1 MLISFQKLQNRF
13 QVKPKG
19 IVHVGSNIG
28 EEAEAYHRAGI
39 KNVIWFEANPAIF
52 EKLQQTLK
60 KYPTH
65 QSFNYCIGDE
75 EGKEVTFHIAN
86 NNGQSSSMLD
96 LGTHK
101 RQHPDVHYV
110 EDIQV
115 TTRRLDQTGID
126 FTGYDYLSADV
137 QGAEMKVLRGM
148 GDLLRQFK
156 WLYIEINRAQVYVD
170 CPHVNDLDLFLNG
183 FGFKRVVTADWI
195 GDWTDA
201 LYVRR

>member
-1 MLISFQKLQNRF
+1 
-13 QVKPKG
+13 
-19 IVHVGSNIG
+19 
-28 EEAEAYHRAGI
+28 
-39 KNVIWFEANPAIF
+39 
-52 EKLQQTLK
+52 
-60 KYPTH
+60 
-65 QSFNYCIGDE
+65 
-75 EGKEVTFHIAN
+75 
-86 NNGQSSSMLD
+86 MLD

-126 FTGYDYLSADV
+126 FTGYDYLSADT
-137 QGAEMKVLRGM
+137 QGSELMVLKGM

-156 WLYIEINRAQVYVD
+156 WIYLEVNKAAVYVN

>member
-1 MLISFQKLQNRF
+1 MLIPFETLQKRYK
-13 QVKPKG
+13 VYPKG
-19 IVHVGSNIG
+19 ILHVGANVG
-28 EEAEAYHRAGI
+28 EEAEAYNKAGI
-39 KNVIWFEANPAIF
+39 KNVIWIEANPAMF
-52 EKLQQTLK
+52 TQLQETLK

-65 QSFNYCIGDE
+65 KSFNYCVSDE

-101 RQHPDVHYV
+101 RQHPEVHYI
-110 EDIQV
+110 EDIKV
-115 TTRRLDQTGID
+115 ITRRLDHTGID
-126 FTGYDYLSADV
+126 FTGYDYLSADT
-137 QGAEMKVLRGM
+137 QGSELMVLKGM

-156 WLYIEINRAQVYVD
+156 WLYLEINKAQVYVN
-170 CPHVNDLDLFLNG
+170 CPHVNDLDRFLNG
-183 FGFKRVVTADWI
+183 FGFKRVFTAPWI